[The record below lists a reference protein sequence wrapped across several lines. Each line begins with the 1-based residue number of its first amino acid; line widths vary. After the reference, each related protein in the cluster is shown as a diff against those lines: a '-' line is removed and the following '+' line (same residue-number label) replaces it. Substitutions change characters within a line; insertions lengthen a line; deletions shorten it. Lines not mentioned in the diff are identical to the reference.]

1 MNNNLTMCNL
11 TMCIRNINAEKK
23 LLIQAFVNRKSNQTE
38 CITPYLELICQI
50 SDITGSYDHPAR
62 GRGAAAGKPMFNPV
76 TEFANELTRVDLCLT
91 PDEQAIVNRIML
103 LFTQLRDL

>member
-1 MNNNLTMCNL
+1 MNNNL

-50 SDITGSYDHPAR
+50 SDITGSYNPAR

-76 TEFANELTRVDLCLT
+76 TEFTNELTRVDLCLT

-103 LFTQLRDL
+103 LFNQLCDL